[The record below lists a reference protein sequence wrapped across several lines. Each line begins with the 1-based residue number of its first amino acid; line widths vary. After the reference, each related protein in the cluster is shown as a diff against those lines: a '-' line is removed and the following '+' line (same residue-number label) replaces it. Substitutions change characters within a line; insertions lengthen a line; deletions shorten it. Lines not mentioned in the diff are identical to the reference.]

1 MQKGYLTQQYAI
13 SPAYA
18 QAIYDLLPADKRGG
32 YTMEE
37 VEEGAKTAHLVGKN
51 LDFKSKAG
59 RGFMGMP
66 VPAGHP

>member
-1 MQKGYLTQQYAI
+1 
-13 SPAYA
+13 
-18 QAIYDLLPADKRGG
+18 
-32 YTMEE
+32 MEE

-51 LDFKSKAG
+51 LAFKSKAG